1 VAYTAFCDCT
11 VLQPEACRGDT
22 WNQVDWCAP
31 GPIAS
36 SPEEV
41 GFEVVKEVDRSLP
54 NWPKEYAS
62 NLCSIL

>member
-1 VAYTAFCDCT
+1 VMASWAYRILA
-11 VLQPEACRGDT
+11 G
-22 WNQVDWCAP
+22 
-31 GPIAS
+31 GG
-36 SPEEV
+36 